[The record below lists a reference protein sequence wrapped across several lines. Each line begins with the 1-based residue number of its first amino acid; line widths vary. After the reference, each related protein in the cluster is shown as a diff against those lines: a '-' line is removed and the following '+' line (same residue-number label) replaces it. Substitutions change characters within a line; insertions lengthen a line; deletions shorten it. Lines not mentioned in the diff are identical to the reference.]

1 MNEFEQE
8 LVERLA
14 ALRGQG
20 LYRQL
25 RRINSPQLPH
35 TDVDGKTLLN
45 FSSND
50 YLGLANDPRLKE
62 AAIRGIER
70 YGAGS
75 GAARLIC
82 GSLAPHHELEQA
94 LAEFHATDAALAFA
108 TGYATAL
115 GTNGSLLG
123 RDDVIII
130 DQLVHACVV
139 DAARLCG
146 AKL

>member
-8 LVERLA
+8 LAERLA
-14 ALRGQG
+14 TLRDQG
-20 LYRQL
+20 LYREL
-25 RRINSPQLPH
+25 HRINSPQLPH
-35 TDVDGKTLLN
+35 TQVDGATLLN

-75 GAARLIC
+75 GASRLIC

-94 LAEFHATDAALAFA
+94 IAAFKGAEAALAFSSGHA
-108 TGYATAL
+108 SALDGPTTGLWRQSSIPRYCAAPQAEAAL
-115 GTNGSLLG
+115 M
-123 RDDVIII
+123 
-130 DQLVHACVV
+130 
-139 DAARLCG
+139 
-146 AKL
+146 